1 MKDKN
6 LPNDYNSLSLEELTN
21 EANKM
26 IEDLEN
32 SVENYQ
38 NLLKLNNIIEKKFQ
52 KDIKNINEKTKE
64 KIQKISSKK
73 NDKKINEMNPIDAM
87 KKFVVTMFNLF
98 VSLLATLA
106 IA

>member
-6 LPNDYNSLSLEELTN
+6 LPNDYNSLSLEELTK

-32 SVENYQ
+32 QKNLENSLEKYQ

-52 KDIKNINEKTKE
+52 KDVKNINEKTKE
-64 KIQKISSKK
+64 NILKITSKK
-73 NDKKINEMNPIDAM
+73 NAKK
-87 KKFVVTMFNLF
+87 T
-98 VSLLATLA
+98 
-106 IA
+106 